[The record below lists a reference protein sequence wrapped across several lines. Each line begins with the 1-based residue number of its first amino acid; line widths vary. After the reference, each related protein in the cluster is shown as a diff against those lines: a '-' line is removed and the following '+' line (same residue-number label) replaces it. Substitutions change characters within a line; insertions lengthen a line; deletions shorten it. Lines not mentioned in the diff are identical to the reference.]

1 MKRKFLKFLYNRNE
15 AMFGDIIVESFFG
28 NIPKETSIPALDFMA
43 NNKNVLE
50 RFFSVQAYH
59 LTRKAITSGKHVEFY
74 DGALMIIKALVLAMN
89 RSRIEKVAPIAGEKK
104 ENPLAGVNKFMEGID
119 KIIGEK

>member
-1 MKRKFLKFLYNRNE
+1 MKRKILKFLYDKNE
-15 AMFGDIIVESFFG
+15 ALFADFIVESFFG
-28 NIPKETSIPALDFMA
+28 NIPRDTSVPALDFMA

-89 RSRIEKVAPIAGEKK
+89 RSRITKKNPIVGEKK
-104 ENPLAGVNKFMEGID
+104 ENPLEGVNKFMEGMD
-119 KIIGEK
+119 KIKSD